1 MFSEASTMAIFCKN
15 SWQLKTVNYFRK
27 KKKKKKKNSIADVEL
42 GSKYSSGIY
51 EMTNGKC

>member
-27 KKKKKKKNSIADVEL
+27 KNQKKTNSIADVEL

>member
-27 KKKKKKKNSIADVEL
+27 KKKKKKKNFIADVGL